1 MMMYNVEQEPE
12 ESVHFQVSHPP
23 GDFPLETIMW
33 DEQEWVHNL
42 PPPEEVTLD
51 NRGARQESS
60 RRSIIGIFRRQAC
73 HHAGDFPIETIM
85 YNDEQEPEESVHFQV
100 SHPPGEFPLET
111 IMWDEQEWV
120 HNFPPPEEVTLGNR
134 GKPKKV
140 IYVRR
145 RLFPRN

>member
-1 MMMYNVEQEPE
+1 MMMYNV
-12 ESVHFQVSHPP
+12 
-23 GDFPLETIMW
+23 
-33 DEQEWVHNL
+33 
-42 PPPEEVTLD
+42 
-51 NRGARQESS
+51 
-60 RRSIIGIFRRQAC
+60 
-73 HHAGDFPIETIM
+73 
-85 YNDEQEPEESVHFQV
+85 EQEPEESVHFQV

-120 HNFPPPEEVTLGNR
+120 HNFPPPEEVTLDNR